1 MVNNE
6 TITTMTLFNRLQIE

>member
-6 TITTMTLFNRLQIE
+6 TITAMTLFNRLQIE